1 MKIELNPYRF
11 DELQIKI
18 LEEIIISIKEG
29 LQAAGVAD
37 EKNLYD
43 STAEIAFSIATIIDG
58 SSIMEL
64 DSKPVVPFL
73 AFAKE
78 YNSDELVAAEGGSW
92 MHEYVFGMVDEMF
105 SPEAG
110 NQT

>member
-11 DELQIKI
+11 DELQLKI
-18 LEEIIISIKEG
+18 LEEIMISIKEG
-29 LQAAGVAD
+29 LQIAGVVD
-37 EKNLYD
+37 KKNLYD

-58 SSIMEL
+58 SRIMEL
-64 DSKPVVPFL
+64 DGKPVVPFL

-78 YNSDELVAAEGGSW
+78 QSSDELVAAEGGSW
-92 MHEYVFGMVDEMF
+92 MHEYVFGLVDEIF
-105 SPEAG
+105 SPEIE